1 MLQEY
6 PFCVCVDV
14 GSDTCLKSPELVH
27 NLGRVFG
34 TVPDAD
40 AYASECCGVGNGGG
54 SGENRQRECWPVG
67 VTYRARTLFA
77 FILPSWQ

>member
-1 MLQEY
+1 MGSCTFTEDTQVHAPGISFL
-6 PFCVCVDV
+6 CVCVDV

-34 TVPDAD
+34 TVPDVD

-67 VTYRARTLFA
+67 VT
-77 FILPSWQ
+77 